1 MFIIYVILFRMLE
14 KDIVS
19 EKELNIVFQM
29 TLEHVLAQR
38 FKQNIKQIAKVTN
51 TNKYV

>member
-1 MFIIYVILFRMLE
+1 MLE